1 MSMDMVIPPAHKPGR
16 KKKAPL
22 KPNQVQ
28 GAKYLRNILDL
39 LTSLRAHRDCPN
51 RDLHYDEYV
60 AYLLLYFFT
69 PVVTSMRGLQQ
80 VSTFDVIHRKLG
92 LPRFSLGAFSEAGRV
107 FDPDLLVPIIGEL
120 VDKVADIHPDRRL
133 DRLARTPVLVDGTL
147 LHALPKMVWALW
159 VDDEHRAAK
168 LHLQYSLLKAA
179 PAQATVT
186 DGNGSERTALKETL
200 APERLYVL
208 DGGYADYG
216 LLASILAAHSSF
228 LVRVRTCS
236 VYQVLEERAVS
247 QGAGKAG
254 VQEDLIVRLGSDSA
268 PQLHPVRLRLVK
280 LHVPDTRAG
289 GRRRSEATE
298 RTLWLVTDQVDL
310 DVELLVTLYRYRWQI
325 ELFFRWFKK
334 ILQAEHLLSHSQNGL
349 TIMVYC
355 ALIASLLVRLW
366 TGRKPT
372 KRTYEMVCFYF
383 LGWVSE
389 AELAAHIA
397 GLPPALD

>member
-1 MSMDMVIPPAHKPGR
+1 MVIPPPRHRGR
-16 KKKAPL
+16 KKRPPL
-22 KPNQVQ
+22 KPNQMQ

-39 LTSLRAHRDCPN
+39 LASLRAHCDCPN
-51 RDLHYDEYV
+51 RTLHFDEYV
-60 AYLLLYFFT
+60 AYTLLYFFT

-107 FDPDLLVPIIGEL
+107 FDPALLVPFMGQL
-120 VDKVADIHPDRRL
+120 LDKVADTHPDRRL
-133 DRLARTPVLVDGTL
+133 AHLPRTPILADGTL
-147 LHALPKMVWALW
+147 LRALPKMVWALW

-168 LHLQYSLLKAA
+168 LHLQYALLRAA
-179 PAQATVT
+179 PSHATVT
-186 DGNGSERTALKETL
+186 EGNGSERTALKETL

-208 DGGYADYG
+208 DGGYADYT
-216 LLASILAAHSSF
+216 LLASILEAGSSF
-228 LVRVRTCS
+228 VVRVRSCS
-236 VYQVLEERAVS
+236 VYKILEERPVS
-247 QGAGKAG
+247 ERARKAG
-254 VQEDLIVRLGSDSA
+254 VQEDLLVRLGSDSA
-268 PQLHPVRLRLVK
+268 RQLHGVRLRLIK
-280 LHVPDTRAG
+280 LRVRDTRAAAA
-289 GRRRSEATE
+289 RRPAGSE
-298 RTLWLVTDQVDL
+298 RTLWLVSDQLDL
-310 DVELLVTLYRYRWQI
+310 DAELVATLYRYRWQI

-389 AELAAHIA
+389 AELAAHIES
-397 GLPPALD
+397 LPPAVD

>member
-1 MSMDMVIPPAHKPGR
+1 MSMDMVIPPAKKPGR
-16 KKKAPL
+16 KKKPPL
-22 KPNQVQ
+22 KPNQIQ

-39 LTSLRAHRDCPN
+39 LASLRAHRDCPN

-107 FDPDLLVPIIGEL
+107 FDPELLVPIMGQL
-120 VDKVADIHPDRRL
+120 LDKVADIHPDRRL
-133 DRLARTPVLVDGTL
+133 AHLSRTPILADGTL
-147 LHALPKMVWALW
+147 LRALPKMLWALW

-168 LHLQYSLLKAA
+168 LHLQYALLKGA
-179 PAQATVT
+179 PSHATVT
-186 DGNGSERTALKETL
+186 DGNGSEHTALKDTL
-200 APERLYVL
+200 APEKLYVL
-208 DGGYADYG
+208 DGGYAAYA
-216 LLASILAAHSSF
+216 LLASILEAGSSL

-236 VYQVLEERAVS
+236 VYKVLEERPVS
-247 QGAGKAG
+247 EAARKAG

-268 PQLHPVRLRLVK
+268 PQLHAVRLRLIK
-280 LHVPDTRAG
+280 LRVRDTRVAPA
-289 GRRRSEATE
+289 RRSAAKE
-298 RTLWLVTDQVDL
+298 RILWLVTDQLDL
-310 DVELLVTLYRYRWQI
+310 DADLVATLYRYRWQI

-334 ILQAEHLLSHSQNGL
+334 ILQAEHLLSHSKNGV

-389 AELAAHIA
+389 AELAAHIES
-397 GLPPALD
+397 LPPAAD